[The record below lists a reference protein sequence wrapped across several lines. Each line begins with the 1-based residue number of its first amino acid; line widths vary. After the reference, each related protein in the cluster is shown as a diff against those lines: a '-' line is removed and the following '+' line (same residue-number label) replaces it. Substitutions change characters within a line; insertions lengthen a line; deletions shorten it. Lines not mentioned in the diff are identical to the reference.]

1 MQKETMKA
9 MRDSSALAGGN
20 SAYLESMFEQYLVDP
35 NSVPAEWRDYFQ
47 KLPAFN
53 GSQDVSHRNIQQQF
67 KNLSHQMV
75 TQAMPQNIASHHTV
89 SLEHE
94 RKQIQ
99 VTRLINAYRLQG
111 HLHAQ
116 IDPLG
121 MRECEDVNATELTLE
136 DHGLTVSDM
145 ATVFDVETFVG
156 PKQMPLG
163 ELYQALNDSYCG
175 SIGTEFMHL
184 SSPEERAWIQERLEG
199 TRCQPK
205 YSNEI
210 KQLLLE
216 RLTAAEGLEKYIGA
230 KYPGAK
236 RFSLEGGDALIFM
249 LDEMI
254 QRLGSHGSKEV
265 VIGMAHRGRLNV
277 LINTLGKNPRD
288 LFDEFE
294 GKHRADIESGDVKYH
309 QGFSSDVQTSGGVVH
324 VALAFNPSHL
334 EIVTP
339 VVGGSVKARQF
350 RRKDTEKKGVV
361 PIAIHGDAAFSG
373 QGVVMETFNMS
384 QTRGYGIGG
393 TIHIVINN
401 QIGFTTSHRYD
412 SRSTL
417 YCSDIAKTVQ
427 APILHVNTDDA
438 EAVLLA
444 TQIVVDYR
452 QQFKKD
458 IVLDLVCYRRHGHNE
473 ADEPAATQPLMYKTI
488 RRHPTAR
495 QIYATELV
503 KQGVLSQGETDEL
516 VNKNRE
522 MLSQGMCVARA
533 IVNDH
538 KPDFSVDWTPH
549 FSDDWKVKVKT
560 GLTQEQVRDLGTK
573 LATVPNQFGLHPRV
587 QKIVE
592 DRLKMAQGEIPCDW
606 GFAECLAYA
615 SLIEEGYPIRI
626 SGQDCGRGTFFHRH
640 AVLHEQNTGEAYIPL
655 QHIKENQSHFTV
667 IDSVLSEEA
676 VLAFEYGFASTDPKS
691 LVIWEAQFGDFAN
704 GAQVVIDQFISS
716 GEQKWGRLCGLV
728 MLLPHGYEGQGPE
741 HSSARL
747 ERYLQLCAQHN
758 IQVCVPSNASQVFH
772 MLRRQ
777 MIRPMRTPLIVM
789 SPKSLLRHKS
799 ASCMVDD
806 LINGSFK
813 LVIPENANLKPEK
826 VTRVVLCSGKVYY
839 DLADEREKQGL
850 DNTAII
856 RIEQLYPFPKN
867 TLKTELARYT
877 NAKTVVWCQEE
888 PKNQGA
894 WYCSQHHFQA
904 SLSSGQT
911 LHYAGRPASAAP
923 AVGYTSQHQEQQLK
937 LIQDALFDV
946 PSNGQI
952 KSVV

>member
-1 MQKETMKA
+1 MQNETMKA
-9 MRDSSALAGGN
+9 MKDSSALAGGN
-20 SAYLESMFEQYLVDP
+20 SAYLESMFEQYIVDP

-47 KLPAFN
+47 KLPHTN
-53 GSQDVSHRNIQQQF
+53 GSQDVSHRSIQEQF
-67 KNLSHQMV
+67 KNLTQNASHQ
-75 TQAMPQNIASHHTV
+75 NISPSVAAHHSV

-121 MRECEDVNATELTLE
+121 MRECEDVNASELTLE
-136 DHGLTVSDM
+136 DHGLAVTDM
-145 ATVFDVETFVG
+145 GTTFDAETFVG
-156 PKQMPLG
+156 PRQMPLG

-175 SIGTEFMHL
+175 SIGTEFMHI

-216 RLTAAEGLEKYIGA
+216 RLTAAEGIEKYIGA
-230 KYPGAK
+230 KFPGAK
-236 RFSLEGGDALIFM
+236 RFSLEGGDALISM

-254 QRLGSHGSKEV
+254 QRLGSQGSKEV

-277 LINTLGKNPRD
+277 LINTLGKNPRE

-294 GKHRADIESGDVKYH
+294 GKHKADNESGDVKYH
-309 QGFSSDVQTSGGVVH
+309 QGFSSDIETAGGVVH

-334 EIVTP
+334 EIVSP
-339 VVGGSVKARQF
+339 VVLGSVKARQI
-350 RRKDTEKKGVV
+350 RHKDTDKKSVV
-361 PIAIHGDAAFSG
+361 PISIHGDAAFSG

-401 QIGFTTSHRYD
+401 QIGFTTSFRND

-417 YCSDIAKTVQ
+417 YCSDVAKIVQ
-427 APILHVNTDDA
+427 APILHVNADDA

-473 ADEPAATQPLMYKTI
+473 ADEPAATQPLMYKII
-488 RRHPTAR
+488 RQHPTAR
-495 QIYATELV
+495 QIYADELIR
-503 KQGVLSQGETDEL
+503 QGVLSQTEADAL
-516 VNKNRE
+516 VEKNRDT
-522 MLSQGMCVARA
+522 LSQGKGVARN
-533 IVNDH
+533 IVTGH
-538 KPDFSVDWTPH
+538 KSDISIDWTPH
-549 FSDDWKVKVKT
+549 FCDDWKVKVKT
-560 GLTQEQVRDLGTK
+560 GLTVEQVKNFGTK
-573 LATVPNQFGLHPRV
+573 LATIPDGFELHARV
-587 QKIVE
+587 VKIVD
-592 DRLKMAQGEIPCDW
+592 DRQKMAHGEIPCDW
-606 GFAECLAYA
+606 GFAECLAYV
-615 SLIEEGYPIRI
+615 SLVEEGYPIRI

-640 AVLHEQNTGEAYIPL
+640 AVLHEQNTGQAYIPL
-655 QHIKENQSHFTV
+655 QNMSEKQAQFTV

-676 VLAFEYGFASTDPKS
+676 VLAFEYGYASADPKS

-704 GAQVVIDQFISS
+704 GAQVVMDQFISS

-758 IQVCVPSNASQVFH
+758 IQVCIPSNAAQVFH

-777 MIRPMRTPLIVM
+777 MIRPMRTPLVVM
-789 SPKSLLRHKS
+789 SPKSLLRHKA
-799 ASCMVDD
+799 ASCDVKE
-806 LINGSFK
+806 LVEGSFK
-813 LVIPENANLKPEK
+813 LIIPEVNTVKAEK

-839 DLADEREKQGL
+839 ELAEERDKQGL
-850 DNTAII
+850 DHIAII
-856 RIEQLYPFPKN
+856 RVEQLYPFPKN
-867 TLKTELARYT
+867 TLKAELARYP
-877 NAKTVVWCQEE
+877 NAKVVIWCQEE

-894 WYCSQHHFQA
+894 WYCSQHHFNA
-904 SLSSGQT
+904 SLSPGQS
-911 LHYAGRPASAAP
+911 LYYAGRSPSAAP
-923 AVGYTSQHQEQQLK
+923 AVGYASAHQEQQLK
-937 LIQDALFDV
+937 LIKDALIEV
-946 PSNGQI
+946 PKNGQLLN
-952 KSVV
+952 VV